1 MPMLPSPSRRRPP
14 RLRPPM
20 ATAGCPL
27 LDTLLD
33 TGRRH
38 VSPALG
44 TGGVA
49 VAARPRPSPIGAFLS
64 RAWPPLAK
72 LSARRAG
79 NPAHRGADIVWV
91 FWQTRAAVVRPIN
104 PRPAQSPIR
113 PCGSALRSQQRARQ
127 HRPAGLQVKPASVR
141 TRTLPAPTPSPAV
154 AIAVAIGGSVVA
166 AVDGG
171 CDVY

>member
-1 MPMLPSPSRRRPP
+1 
-14 RLRPPM
+14 
-20 ATAGCPL
+20 
-27 LDTLLD
+27 
-33 TGRRH
+33 
-38 VSPALG
+38 
-44 TGGVA
+44 

-127 HRPAGLQVKPASVR
+127 HRPAGLQRSEEHTSELQSLRHLVCRLLLEKKKKKKKY
-141 TRTLPAPTPSPAV
+141 TTPR
-154 AIAVAIGGSVVA
+154 
-166 AVDGG
+166 
-171 CDVY
+171 